1 METLTPAQLAN
12 YRIQLGRLSP
22 TSLQGVYNSA
32 LEECR
37 FDGADRDRHCAR
49 PEHRAVPAPA
59 PVGDVIVQCARWCLR
74 YPLALGDHLKTGHL

>member
-1 METLTPAQLAN
+1 MASRPEPEEILTPAQLAN

-37 FDGADRDRHCAR
+37 FDGKILPSAAAIQSLVAIWKELRKFYRQ
-49 PEHRAVPAPA
+49 PPKTAV
-59 PVGDVIVQCARWCLR
+59 
-74 YPLALGDHLKTGHL
+74 